1 MWQAPYRPRESEISQ
16 SYNDGL
22 VDIYSQHDTAAPGY
36 LPKVQLQKVGTLA
49 FEEQRVGI
57 QRYYSGKQ
65 NQIQIEKVLRVPRG
79 FLVTNQMVARIRGQK
94 LQYYIEQVQKV
105 PDIYPP
111 SLDLSLKKVAQVLK
125 VEGEDEP

>member
-49 FEEQRVGI
+49 FEERRVGI

-79 FLVTNQMVARIRGQK
+79 FLVTNQMVARIRGQG
-94 LQYYIEQVQKV
+94 LQYSIEQVQNV
-105 PDIYPP
+105 EGVYPL
-111 SLDLSLKKVAQVLK
+111 SWDLTLTKVAQVLK

>member
-22 VDIYSQHDTAAPGY
+22 VDIYKQDDTAKPGY
-36 LPKVQLQKVGTLA
+36 SPKTQLQKVGTLA
-49 FEEQRVGI
+49 FDEQRVGI